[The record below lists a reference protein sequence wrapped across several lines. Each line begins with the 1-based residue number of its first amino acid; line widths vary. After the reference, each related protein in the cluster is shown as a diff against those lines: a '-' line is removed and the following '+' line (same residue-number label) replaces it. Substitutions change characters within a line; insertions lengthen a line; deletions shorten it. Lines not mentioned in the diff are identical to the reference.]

1 MKAMMLTGIRIMEMR
16 EVPDPEI
23 RRPTDVLVRV
33 GRVGVCGSDIHYY
46 TQGRIGA
53 QVVQFPFIVG
63 HECAGTVAAV
73 GSDVTHVR
81 PGDRIF
87 IEPASY
93 CGECAQCRAGR
104 ANTCRRVGF
113 LGTPGQGNGA
123 LAEYVVVPE
132 ESCLPIA
139 DATPLERAALAEPFS
154 IGVYSVRLCGRPIA
168 GAAIGIL
175 GSGPIGLSVL
185 AAARAAGAGR
195 AYVTDR
201 IDSRLAVA
209 REAGADWTGSPD
221 KADVV
226 AEIAARET
234 LGLDAVFE
242 CCGQQ
247 EAIDQAIELLALG
260 GVLVLV
266 GIPEIDRITLNI
278 DLARRK
284 EIVLQNVR
292 RQNGAGHE
300 ALELLGSG
308 KAPLDFM
315 ITHRLPLERTAE
327 AFDLVAGY
335 RDGVIKAMIE
345 VAAGN

>member
-1 MKAMMLTGIRIMEMR
+1 MKAMMLTGIRSMAMR
-16 EVPDPEI
+16 QVPDPEI

-33 GRVGVCGSDIHYY
+33 CRVGVCGSDIHYY

-73 GSDVTHVR
+73 GSAVTQVK

-87 IEPASY
+87 IEPASS
-93 CGECAQCRAGR
+93 CGECDQCRAGR
-104 ANTCRRVGF
+104 TNTCRRVGF
-113 LGTPGQGNGA
+113 LGAPGQGSGA
-123 LAEYVVVPE
+123 LAELVVVPE
-132 ESCLPIA
+132 ESCLPIR
-139 DATPLERAALAEPFS
+139 DTTSLERAALAEPFS
-154 IGVYSVRLCGRPIA
+154 IAVYAVRLYGKPIA
-168 GAAIGIL
+168 GATIGIL

-185 AAARAAGAGR
+185 AAARAGGAER

-201 IDSRLAVA
+201 IDGRLLVA
-209 REAGADWTGSPD
+209 RDAGAGWTGNPD
-221 KADVV
+221 TTDVV
-226 AEIAARET
+226 AEIAALEP
-234 LGLDAVFE
+234 LGLDVVFE

-247 EAIDQAIELLALG
+247 QAIDQAVELLKPG

-266 GIPEIDRITLNI
+266 GVPEVDRISLDI

-300 ALELLGSG
+300 ALELLESG
-308 KAPLDFM
+308 KAPLDFL
-315 ITHRLPLERTAE
+315 ITHRLPLERCAE

-335 RDGVIKAMIE
+335 KDGVLKAMIE
-345 VAAGN
+345 VGGA